1 MIDNIRV
8 ASPCSADWEQMQ
20 GDDRVRHCDA
30 CNLNVYNLAAFTEAE
45 IRTLVASRKG
55 RLCGRIYQRRDGTV
69 LTQNCPVGLQA
80 VTRRISRIAGAV
92 FAFLALNFTAGL
104 PLFAQSY
111 TRTNVSS
118 AGLNLGVVDPA
129 GEPVANA
136 EVTLKERSRKQT
148 LHGRTD
154 SHGRFVIS
162 GMRAARYEMTVSA
175 PGLRSLPQTIEL
187 RAGEMLSLPVKLDLQ
202 GLMGEI
208 VSIEHG
214 QSISVDSVPINIA
227 PLPFTSAGPR
237 TMQR

>member
-30 CNLNVYNLAAFTEAE
+30 CNLNVYNLAAFTETE
-45 IRTLVASRKG
+45 IRALVASRKG
-55 RLCGRIYQRRDGTV
+55 RLCGRMYQRGDGTV

-92 FAFLALNFTAGL
+92 FAFLAVNFTAGL

-111 TRTNVSS
+111 TQTNVSS
-118 AGLNLGVVDPA
+118 AGLSLGVVGPA
-129 GEPVANA
+129 GEPVANG
-136 EVTLKERSRKQT
+136 EVTLKEPSRKQT

-154 SHGRFVIS
+154 HHGRLVLS
-162 GMRAARYEMTVSA
+162 GLRAARYEMTVSA
-175 PGLRSLPQTIEL
+175 LGGLRSLPQTIEL

-202 GLMGEI
+202 VLMGEI
-208 VSIEHG
+208 VSIE
-214 QSISVDSVPINIA
+214 
-227 PLPFTSAGPR
+227 PR
-237 TMQR
+237 AKH

>member
-92 FAFLALNFTAGL
+92 FTFLALNFTAGL